1 MVCDPEL
8 SGSGGA
14 GGIQWTGPC
23 SRPWWLLLAMGAA
36 FVLGR
41 GMKGGRS
48 GVRVRRVRRR

>member
-1 MVCDPEL
+1 MICDPSL
-8 SGSGGA
+8 SGSGGF
-14 GGIQWTGPC
+14 GIQWTGPC